1 MTVSTDFPELPD
13 RRALLA
19 IQERPDPP
27 EFKDLKATRDIVVSP
42 VTTVFPEKS
51 DVLVNPELPD
61 QREDPEAQDLKV
73 FKVSPESQA
82 DPDHLDPMD
91 QPDHR
96 VWSDLREDRETK
108 VSRDFLVRWVALE

>member
-1 MTVSTDFPELPD
+1 MTDFPELPD

-19 IQERPDPP
+19 IQERPDPLELQDQLAP
-27 EFKDLKATRDIVVSP
+27 RDIVASL
-42 VTTVFPEKS
+42 VTTASPEKS
-51 DVLVNPELPD
+51 DVPVSPELPD

-73 FKVSPESQA
+73 SKVFPESQV
-82 DPDHLDPMD
+82 DPAQLDLMD

-96 VWSDLREDRETK
+96 VLPDLKEDRETK